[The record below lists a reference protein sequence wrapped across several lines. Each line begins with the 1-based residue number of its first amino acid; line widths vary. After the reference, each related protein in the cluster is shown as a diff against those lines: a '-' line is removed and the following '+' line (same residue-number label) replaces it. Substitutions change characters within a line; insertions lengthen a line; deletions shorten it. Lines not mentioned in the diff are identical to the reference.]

1 MTNLI
6 IGNRISFIS
15 AVFLGMSCYAKERKK
30 IFRLQLLNCF
40 TYGVTSYFF
49 GSYAAIATLVC
60 CCLRCIFIM
69 KDMFTKRTAYLL
81 TLVVIVSGVM
91 TNNMGFI
98 GLLPVIATAE
108 YTLCCYYIEDPYR
121 TRYSIMVNELI
132 WVIYAII
139 IKDFSTTVCDAVVIG
154 ADIIA
159 IINYHKAKKVETAHI
174 N

>member
-1 MTNLI
+1 
-6 IGNRISFIS
+6 
-15 AVFLGMSCYAKERKK
+15 
-30 IFRLQLLNCF
+30 
-40 TYGVTSYFF
+40 
-49 GSYAAIATLVC
+49 
-60 CCLRCIFIM
+60 M